1 MTILAAGAAGRSHA
15 SSVARSQQHIER
27 QRGLAGRSKTPD
39 VVRAMREVQDQA
51 SRETW
56 LAERAAEREA
66 RKQAIAVAQRAAQ
79 RETRKQAIM
88 VEKEKRLAGAGP
100 FDHDPPST
108 QAASEAKPAANA
120 PSSPRSGTP
129 RRNTPRSSST
139 PRSGTP
145 RSNTRRSGRTPNRAP
160 PLPAGGVAIM
170 DSILPN
176 SPVATPSSPLART
189 LSNPTNGSPTNGS
202 PTNGSLSGTR
212 LRFSFW
218 RRSDPICATHTVQP
232 VRTRT
237 AECIGAD
244 VHESRSASSSSCVVQ
259 ALCTSPV
266 TPSSSGESLR
276 TPLLAGGAPAQK
288 SESTW

>member
-145 RSNTRRSGRTPNRAP
+145 RSNTRRSDRTP
-160 PLPAGGVAIM
+160 
-170 DSILPN
+170 
-176 SPVATPSSPLART
+176 
-189 LSNPTNGSPTNGS
+189 NPTNGSPTNGS

>member
-1 MTILAAGAAGRSHA
+1 MCTATNTALVVCSPPMTILAAGAAGRSHA
-15 SSVARSQQHIER
+15 SSVAVARSQQHIER

-39 VVRAMREVQDQA
+39 VVRAMREVEDQA

-79 RETRKQAIM
+79 RETRKQAIT
-88 VEKEKRLAGAGP
+88 VEQEKRLAGAGP
-100 FDHDPPST
+100 SDHDPPST
-108 QAASEAKPAANA
+108 QAAPEAKPAANA

-145 RSNTRRSGRTPNRAP
+145 RSNTPRS
-160 PLPAGGVAIM
+160 
-170 DSILPN
+170 
-176 SPVATPSSPLART
+176 
-189 LSNPTNGSPTNGS
+189 GS

-232 VRTRT
+232 VHTRT

-259 ALCTSPV
+259 ALCTEPV
-266 TPSSSGESLR
+266 TSSSSEESLR
-276 TPLLAGGAPAQK
+276 TPLLAGGARHRNQ
-288 SESTW
+288 ST